1 VYKDSSSL
9 SELFTDDIQTSESEF
24 QSDSSTNKANSSLNL
39 LEDSPINV
47 ARRQFF
53 SSACSNFIS
62 ILAARLSNSKIPFG
76 CTNSGK
82 Q

>member
-1 VYKDSSSL
+1 MLNVYKDSSSL

-39 LEDSPINV
+39 LEESPINV

-53 SSACSNFIS
+53 LVPPVL
-62 ILAARLSNSKIPFG
+62 ILFPYW
-76 CTNSGK
+76 
-82 Q
+82 QQD